1 MSPDTGTGDDVATCG
16 VPLDICDTVVLNG
29 LHQLQ
34 VGSEILLSLNLLTLE
49 VHVPEV
55 KIEAGLG
62 VDGGHNDE
70 ATLGRPVNAVAGLF
84 LNCAH
89 KLEVTGSAALLL
101 CSEELDTGL
110 GGSGRTGRV
119 LTGGDSDEAG
129 SIGLPGEVNNG
140 VLQVVNNLNG
150 NTLLLDAENLQVGSH
165 RLLRLGVTVDLDT
178 DVGTL

>member
-1 MSPDTGTGDDVATCG
+1 MSPDTGTSDDIATCG

-34 VGSEILLSLNLLTLE
+34 VGSEILLGLNLLTLK

-70 ATLGRPVNAVAGLF
+70 ATLGRPVNTVASLL

-101 CSEELDTGL
+101 CSKELDTSL

-119 LTGGDSDEAG
+119 LAGGDSDEAG

-140 VLQVVNNLNG
+140 ILQVFNNLNG
-150 NTLLLDAENLQVGSH
+150 NTLLLNAENLEVGSH
-165 RLLRLGVTVDLDT
+165 GLLGLGVTVDLDT